1 VDIFASSSILNDVPA
16 MGDVARPAPVLDVG
30 PTHQYGTRL
39 KNNIRQPK
47 QRTDGTI
54 TYYVVRSSIFEPTS
68 HVVALKILSGAK
80 QWMMNFVLY

>member
-1 VDIFASSSILNDVPA
+1 
-16 MGDVARPAPVLDVG
+16 M
-30 PTHQYGTRL
+30 
-39 KNNIRQPK
+39 
-47 QRTDGTI
+47 I